1 MSMVVDNLQ
10 IRILHVLGSLDRGG
24 AETMIM
30 NLYRNIDRSK
40 VQFDFLIHTD
50 RECDYNEEIRSIGGK
65 IYSLKRFKGYN
76 LCQYIKQF
84 KDFFIKHPEYEII
97 HGHMRST
104 ASIYLKIAK
113 SMGRYTIA
121 HSHNTSSGN
130 GISALGKNLIQLPLR
145 YIADYYFACSIEA
158 GEWLFGKKI
167 IKSDKFYILK
177 NAIDMGAFVFNQNI
191 RDLKRKELGFEDF
204 FIIGNVGRFH
214 EQKNHYFTLNLFN
227 EFLKEELNSKL
238 VLVGE
243 GELKSEIKKYAD
255 ELEINDKVIFLDSRS
270 DINEL
275 MMSFDVFIFPSKYE
289 GLGIVAIEAQ
299 SSSLPT
305 LCSDNVPREVKITDI
320 IRFISL
326 DDMSKWIKELK
337 KIKNSKRKIIKKE
350 DVVKTGYDIKS
361 SSAFLFKFYV
371 NIYKNKF

>member
-50 RECDYNEEIRSIGGK
+50 RECDYNEEIRSMGGK

-214 EQKNHYFTLNLFN
+214 E
-227 EFLKEELNSKL
+227 
-238 VLVGE
+238 
-243 GELKSEIKKYAD
+243 
-255 ELEINDKVIFLDSRS
+255 
-270 DINEL
+270 L
-275 MMSFDVFIFPSKYE
+275 MNF
-289 GLGIVAIEAQ
+289 
-299 SSSLPT
+299 
-305 LCSDNVPREVKITDI
+305 
-320 IRFISL
+320 
-326 DDMSKWIKELK
+326 
-337 KIKNSKRKIIKKE
+337 
-350 DVVKTGYDIKS
+350 
-361 SSAFLFKFYV
+361 
-371 NIYKNKF
+371 

>member
-50 RECDYNEEIRSIGGK
+50 RECDYNEEIRSMGGK

-214 EQKNHYFTLNLFN
+214 DFTLNLFN

>member
-50 RECDYNEEIRSIGGK
+50 RECDYNEEIRSMGGK

-204 FIIGNVGRFH
+204 FIIGNVCRFH